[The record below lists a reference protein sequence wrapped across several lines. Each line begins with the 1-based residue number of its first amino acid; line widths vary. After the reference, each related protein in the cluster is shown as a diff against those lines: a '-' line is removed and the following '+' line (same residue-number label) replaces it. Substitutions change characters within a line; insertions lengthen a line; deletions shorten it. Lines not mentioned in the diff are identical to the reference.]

1 MIELNVYKNNDE
13 TSEQYGKAYARVD
26 YKEQYDVSKLAR
38 HMSEHNAPFSEG
50 TILGI
55 LTDMVKCIRELTLNG
70 NTVKIENLAIFKAS
84 VESNPCSRYGVMR
97 ASIGE
102 PTTKVGNMTT
112 ETGNAV
118 KSMKLLAQATG
129 EYMREELNKD
139 VVLGWTTKA
148 QELINADKAVMAGG
162 SGGTTTNG
170 TNGGGTN
177 TNGGQNGGG
186 TNPTNG
192 GGTNNGGGDNGG
204 GGGNNDAPLDEG

>member
-13 TSEQYGKAYARVD
+13 TSEQYGKTYARVD

-102 PTTKVGNMTT
+102 PTTKVGDVTT

-170 TNGGGTN
+170 TNGQNGGGTN
-177 TNGGQNGGG
+177 TNG
-186 TNPTNG
+186 TNPTNE

-204 GGGNNDAPLDEG
+204 GGNNDAPLDEG

>member
-1 MIELNVYKNNDE
+1 MIELNVYKNNDAN
-13 TSEQYGKAYARVD
+13 SQNYGKAYARVD
-26 YKEQYDVSKLAR
+26 YKEMYDIDKLAE
-38 HMSEHNAPFSEG
+38 HMAEHNTPFSKG
-50 TILGI
+50 TIKGI
-55 LTDMVKCIRELTLNG
+55 LTDMVSCIRELTLNG

-102 PTTKVGNMTT
+102 PTTKVGGVTT

-148 QELINADKAVMAGG
+148 QELINADKALMAGG
-162 SGGTTTNG
+162 SGGTTTNDTNG

-177 TNGGQNGGG
+177 TNG
-186 TNPTNG
+186 TNATNG

-204 GGGNNDAPLDEG
+204 GGGNDDAPLDEG